1 MLLNPALQVIMP
13 NSWKKIVFLPAY
25 LYKERV
31 SKALSFVIG

>member
-13 NSWKKIVFLPAY
+13 NNWKKVVFLPAY